1 MKKLT
6 LLLLAL
12 IFTTYLFGQNNDAKK
27 KAMGYSITDF
37 YHKNVVFRDTVEF
50 PVNLPWQSF
59 ADAVFKDAKY
69 TIDSIPQ
76 NGRIIINGVL
86 FNDKKVLS
94 KVNDYQILMVKKD
107 STLNYAYDRVKK
119 EVISTN
125 KYITP
130 PSIVYQDHP
139 NLPHD
144 FFFFKQNTLEPVRYS
159 CSSYSPVLDVF
170 HTSDTLITSS
180 KPRVMLDGR
189 LQARDFDYQ
198 NVPLENIKSV
208 DVFVQEDAV
217 NYFGQK
223 AKSGLVSIV
232 TKNSDFNLNW
242 TLSNTHVVGE
252 IQDKKGNWTVIKDT
266 LLTNIQEFKEFRK
279 SVYATN
285 GPVYLINGEFEN
297 ERINRKTID
306 IDAIQSIKVE
316 SGSRFKVKPLPNDLK
331 QINKAIKDIVAGK
344 NPNNSFLNNAIEQ
357 TSFTNDTVRI
367 QTEKERWT
375 AKNTIGIPKVMS
387 ELKRVR
393 NPDSEPTPI
402 YIVDNQE
409 ITAEKLREFKNKEL
423 EFVQSLEGC
432 DAISKYGKRAEFGVV
447 IYRKR

>member
-6 LLLLAL
+6 LLLLAS
-12 IFTTYLFGQNNDAKK
+12 IFTIHTFAQKK
-27 KAMGYSITDF
+27 GEQSSPLIGYSITDF
-37 YHKNVVFRDTVEF
+37 YHKNIVFRDTVQ
-50 PVNLPWQSF
+50 VLVGKPWQSF
-59 ADAVFKDAKY
+59 ADAVFKDVRY
-69 TIDSIPQ
+69 TIDSIPK
-76 NGRIIINGVL
+76 NGKIIINGIH
-86 FNDKKVLS
+86 FDNKKILS
-94 KVNDYQILMVKKD
+94 KVNDYQILRVKKD
-107 STLNYAYDRVKK
+107 SVLW
-119 EVISTN
+119 
-125 KYITP
+125 YITDKNKKP
-130 PSIVYQDHP
+130 FVSEAKYVFEPSMVYQDHP
-139 NLPHD
+139 NLPRS

-170 HTSDTLITSS
+170 HTADSLIISA

-198 NVPLENIKSV
+198 GVPLENIKSI
-208 DVFVQEDAV
+208 DVFAKEDAV

-266 LLTNIQEFKEFRK
+266 LLTNINEFKEFRK

-297 ERINRKTID
+297 EQVNRKTID
-306 IDAIQSIKVE
+306 TDAIEAIEVIA
-316 SGSRFKVKPLPNDLK
+316 GAR
-331 QINKAIKDIVAGK
+331 INVK
-344 NPNNSFLNNAIEQ
+344 NPSLEERNNPIYY
-357 TSFTNDTVRI
+357 NDTVRI
-367 QTEKERWT
+367 KTQKERWT
-375 AKNTIGIPKVMS
+375 AKANVGIPSIMS
-387 ELKRVR
+387 QIKRLR
-393 NPDSEPTPI
+393 NTDPEPTPI

-409 ITAEKLREFKNKEL
+409 ITADKLKEFKNKDL